1 MNVGVVGGS
10 GFIGRHIVDE
20 LLAHG
25 HEVTVFDIMLPAR
38 KDVRHIYIDITDA
51 AKTTVALAGSYDAI
65 YMLAAMADV
74 NDVFHNP
81 VEAGV
86 VNIIGV
92 ANVLEAC
99 HRHGIPRM
107 ILASSIWVYDAAE
120 AEEVDED
127 TPILPDRVNHV
138 YTASKLAAEM
148 YCHAYHELYGVH
160 YTILRYGIPYGPG
173 ARDTTVLATFVRR
186 ALRGEPLTIYGD
198 GLQYRSFI
206 YVEDLAAGNVAALQ
220 AVAQNATY
228 NLAGARLVSVKE
240 VAQIVQ
246 RLLQGVEIHY
256 LEARPGDAVGKKI
269 SSRRATEQLGW
280 TPRMEFEEGV
290 RRYMGWAQGTLGSS
304 R

>member
-1 MNVGVVGGS
+1 MNIGVVGGS
-10 GFIGRHIVDE
+10 GFIGRHIVDQ
-20 LLAHG
+20 LIARG
-25 HEVTVFDIMLPAR
+25 HDVTVFDIMLPAR
-38 KDVRHIYIDITDA
+38 KDIRHIYIDITDA
-51 AKTTVALAGSYDAI
+51 AKATVALAGAYDVI

-74 NDVFHNP
+74 NDVYHNP

-99 HRHGIPRM
+99 RRHGIPRV

-120 AEEVDED
+120 AEEVDEE
-127 TPILPDRVNHV
+127 TPIVPAQVNHV

-148 YCHAYHELYGVH
+148 YCHAYHALYGLH

-173 ARDTTVLATFVRR
+173 ARDTTVLATFVRH
-186 ALRGEPLTIYGD
+186 ALQGEPLTIHGD
-198 GLQYRSFI
+198 GFQYRSFI
-206 YVEDLAAGNVAALQ
+206 YVEDLAAGNVAALHAA
-220 AVAQNATY
+220 AVDKTF

-240 VAQIVQ
+240 VAETVQ
-246 RLLQGVEIHY
+246 RFMQHVEIQY
-256 LEARPGDAVGKKI
+256 LEARPGDAVGKQV
-269 SSRRATEQLGW
+269 SSRRAQEVLGW

-290 RRYMGWAQGTLGSS
+290 RRYVEWAQAALGAH